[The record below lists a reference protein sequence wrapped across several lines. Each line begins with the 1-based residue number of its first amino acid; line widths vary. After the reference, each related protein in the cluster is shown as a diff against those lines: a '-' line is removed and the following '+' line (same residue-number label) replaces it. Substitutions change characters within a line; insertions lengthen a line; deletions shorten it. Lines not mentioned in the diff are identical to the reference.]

1 MSYDAEPLIQVD
13 HVSKSFGRRTVL
25 EDVSFEVSAGEAFC
39 ILGKS
44 GTGKS
49 VTLKLMIGLL
59 ASELG
64 SIVIDGQELKA
75 LDRKGLLEV
84 RKKIGFMFQDGALFD
99 SIPLG

>member
-1 MSYDAEPLIQVD
+1 MTRQADSLIRLD
-13 HVSKSFGRRTVL
+13 HVSKSFGRRAVL

-59 ASELG
+59 ASDRG
-64 SIVIDGQELKA
+64 SIVIDGAELKA
-75 LDRKGLLEV
+75 LDRRSTAGSPQEDWIHVSGRRSV
-84 RKKIGFMFQDGALFD
+84 RLD
-99 SIPLG
+99 SAE